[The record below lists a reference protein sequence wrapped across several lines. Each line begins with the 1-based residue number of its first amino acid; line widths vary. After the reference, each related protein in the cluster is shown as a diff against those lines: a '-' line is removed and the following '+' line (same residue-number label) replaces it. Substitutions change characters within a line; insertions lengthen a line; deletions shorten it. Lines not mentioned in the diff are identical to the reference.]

1 MTEEWLVGSIAP
13 IFKNKGDA
21 NDVNNYGGITLLSC
35 MSKLFTSILNDR
47 LVTYNDEINLIYESQ
62 AGFRKGYS
70 TIDHIF
76 VLTCLIDLFVW
87 KKNKLF
93 CLFVDYSKVFD
104 MVWRDGL
111 WYKLVKHGITSKLY
125 NLVKNMYNII
135 KSCVVVNQEISE
147 FFVSHKGMRQWENI
161 FPLLFAFNVNDL
173 EEHLLNGNCT
183 HLKFNDQWLVL
194 HLRLLVLTYAD
205 DTVIMGESEEGINHV
220 LRVLEN
226 YVNSGK

>member
-1 MTEEWLVGSIAP
+1 
-13 IFKNKGDA
+13 
-21 NDVNNYGGITLLSC
+21 
-35 MSKLFTSILNDR
+35 
-47 LVTYNDEINLIYESQ
+47 
-62 AGFRKGYS
+62 
-70 TIDHIF
+70 
-76 VLTCLIDLFVW
+76 
-87 KKNKLF
+87 
-93 CLFVDYSKVFD
+93 

-125 NLVKNMYNII
+125 NLIKNMYNII

-147 FFVSHKGMRQWENI
+147 FFVSHKRVRQGENL
-161 FPLLFAFNVNDL
+161 FPLLFAFYVNDL

-220 LRVLEN
+220 LSVRELW
-226 YVNSGK
+226 